1 MLTNHEIELF
11 EYIND
16 HITLD
21 EVLNQLAEEASELSG
36 ACSTIIGLSS
46 DIAKYASKLPRTY
59 KDSNNPTPLTDEYIH
74 SQINGSSSIVCCG
87 DTVSDIFHE
96 VEDFTNVW
104 IVYRMK
110 RNDIDI
116 HALDFTE
123 GRLSETAHKKLVR
136 WACRLGYIDFD
147 EIRPDNQKKAQAC
160 ALPVDPGK
168 EITTYDKRLGSNS
181 PGPLSAVATIK
192 VDGAAVAKA
201 LNESFG
207 KEAVSEY
214 LLKGMKNNAK

>member
-21 EVLNQLAEEASELSG
+21 DVLHQLAEEASEVSG

-74 SQINGSSSIVCCG
+74 SQINDISSLMCCG
-87 DTVSDIFHE
+87 DNI
-96 VEDFTNVW
+96 EDMFKELEDYTNVW

-110 RNDIDI
+110 RNDINL
-116 HALDFTE
+116 HKLNFTG
-123 GRLSETAHKKLVR
+123 GRLSENAHKKLVR

-147 EIRPDNQKKAQAC
+147 NVKPDNQKKAAAC
-160 ALPVDPGK
+160 NIPNDQRS
-168 EITTYDKRLGSNS
+168 TSNLS
-181 PGPLSAVATIK
+181 GPLINTADIK
-192 VDGAAVAKA
+192 IYVKKMTEA
-201 LNESFG
+201 LNDSFG

-214 LLKGMKNNAK
+214 LLKGVKSNVKR